1 MFFSLFCLQ
10 VEFVD
15 MHYGSE
21 LDPMKNPFLFAEHL
35 DEIKNCQKVSR
46 GCFFLVCTHNL
57 YYLKRHRDF
66 FVSAK
71 LDSF

>member
-1 MFFSLFCLQ
+1 MFFLQ

-35 DEIKNCQKVSR
+35 DEIRNCRKVSR

-57 YYLKRHRDF
+57 YYLKRR
-66 FVSAK
+66 SAK
-71 LDSF
+71 LDSFQHSF